1 MEAEQ
6 KNYSIDDLLEYSYY
20 RLGLDNKYYP
30 IFKEKALLAF
40 ESISDSPLGP
50 TQTDINRC
58 LKQAEEQIVYYIGQL
73 KSGKSEDE
81 INVAP
86 KSFLLYAFEKIVDLA
101 RGSQLSNDFY
111 CEAALYITLLSEK
124 LNLTKNQIV
133 MMALFLNWHD
143 DSTIR
148 LSEIGEYVNCLPIHL
163 LSYKNDIDELERR
176 EYIRCCRETPGYK
189 KYVSYRVPYG
199 VIEAI
204 NRDEKYIPRK
214 CTGLSC
220 QELFGELEEIF
231 DLRKEK
237 EITYE
242 NMTKKI
248 DSLLEDNNKLKF
260 VETIDLW
267 FSDDEEEKYMLLMFC
282 HLCVNNYND
291 DIGYY
296 DLDFLYDEKRDW
308 IRVKSELS
316 KGTHDLFFRKL
327 IEYNNDEGMVDRES
341 FRLTN
346 YAKSELLSEIPLKK
360 RNQNN
365 SELIHSDKIVEKKL
379 FYGQSIQNQIDE
391 LEGLLDESHY
401 QAITSRMKNAGFR
414 CGFTCLFY
422 GAPGTGKT
430 ETVLQLARQTGRDIL
445 QVDVSKIK
453 SCWVGESEKNIKNL
467 FDTYKDKVKKS
478 SIAPILLFNEADAII
493 SKRQEGAE
501 RSVDK
506 MENSI
511 QNIILQEMENLDG
524 IMIATTNLAQNM
536 DKAFERRFLYKIKF
550 EKPTLEARMHIW
562 HEMIPTLSED
572 DTMTLAE
579 KYEFSGGQIENIA
592 RHNAINGILYGD
604 KANSLEAL
612 MSYCDNER
620 LETKQTRKIG
630 F

>member
-1 MEAEQ
+1 MEAKQ
-6 KNYSIDDLLEYSYY
+6 KKQMDLLTA
-20 RLGLDNKYYP
+20 
-30 IFKEKALLAF
+30 I
-40 ESISDSPLGP
+40 
-50 TQTDINRC
+50 
-58 LKQAEEQIVYYIGQL
+58 EQIVEKAKDSMLSPEFYRKASRYIKYVSDKLDLTKEQSVML
-73 KSGKSEDE
+73 ALF
-81 INVAP
+81 INL
-86 KSFLLYAFEKIVDLA
+86 SDDDSIRLY
-101 RGSQLSNDFY
+101 QLSNY
-111 CEAALYITLLSEK
+111 VQCPTVRILRY
-124 LNLTKNQIV
+124 LN
-133 MMALFLNWHD
+133 
-143 DSTIR
+143 
-148 LSEIGEYVNCLPIHL
+148 E
-163 LSYKNDIDELERR
+163 IDELEKR
-176 EYIRCCRETPGYK
+176 ELIRCYRNTRGCCKGT
-189 KYVSYRVPYG
+189 SYRVPFD
-199 VIEAI
+199 VIDAL
-204 NRDEKYIPRK
+204 NRNEKFTPK
-214 CTGLSC
+214 NCTGLTC

-231 DLRKEK
+231 ELRREK
-237 EITYE
+237 EMTYE
-242 NMTKKI
+242 TMVKKI
-248 DSLLEDNNKLKF
+248 NSL
-260 VETIDLW
+260 
-267 FSDDEEEKYMLLMFC
+267 FSDNSHLTFVKSVNNCLSEEDDEDDKMLLVLFC
-282 HLCVNNYND
+282 HLCVNNGD
-291 DIGYY
+291 DNIGYH
-296 DLDFLYDEKRDW
+296 DLDFLYDDKREWNRQKNALCRGNHFLLLND
-308 IRVKSELS
+308 I
-316 KGTHDLFFRKL
+316 
-327 IEYNNDEGMVDRES
+327 IEYNNDNGMVDRDSYRITRKYKED
-341 FRLTN
+341 
-346 YAKSELLSEIPLKK
+346 ELKDVALNR
-360 RNQNN
+360 RNKNKNN
-365 SELIHSDKIVEKKL
+365 SAFIHSDKIVEKQL
-379 FYGQSIQNQIDE
+379 FYGQSIQSQIDE
-391 LEGLLDESHY
+391 LGGLFVEKQLFYGQSIQSQIDELGGLLDEGHY
-401 QAITSRMKNAGFR
+401 QEITSRMKNAGFR

-453 SCWVGESEKNIKNL
+453 SCWVGESEKNIKSL

-501 RSVDK
+501 HAVDK

-550 EKPTLEARMHIW
+550 EKPTVEARMHIW